1 MSFFFVLPSKI
12 PFRITKSPETKNFI
26 TRLWIHSISSI
37 AKAAFLWGFN
47 YFFFFLSPKKPK
59 KLRRKIFLPDLR
71 NGERPSC
78 LSLLF
83 RGNRMFFR
91 WIYQI
96 FSLKYYLDHYNNSI
110 FVIMAFLHFSTLFF
124 MIRASTMDPGI
135 IPKNVQTFHKRESV
149 KKNRTYP
156 MPTEKT
162 SKIISL
168 SGTEWLDKTSRKNF
182 IRI

>member
-1 MSFFFVLPSKI
+1 MQRPHFYGVLIIFFSFFHQKNRKSSEEKYFYLTFAMVNVPAILAYYFVAI
-12 PFRITKSPETKNFI
+12 V
-26 TRLWIHSISSI
+26 
-37 AKAAFLWGFN
+37 
-47 YFFFFLSPKKPK
+47 
-59 KLRRKIFLPDLR
+59 
-71 NGERPSC
+71 C
-78 LSLLF
+78 
-83 RGNRMFFR
+83 FFR

-96 FSLKYYLDHYNNSI
+96 FSLKYYLDHYNSSI
-110 FVIMAFLHFSTLFF
+110 FAIMAFLHFSTLFF

>member
-71 NGERPSC
+71 NGERPSYF
-78 LSLLF
+78 SLLF
-83 RGNRMFFR
+83 RGNRMFF
-91 WIYQI
+91 
-96 FSLKYYLDHYNNSI
+96 SLDLSNFQSEVLLGSLQQFHIRNYGIPSFFNT
-110 FVIMAFLHFSTLFF
+110 FLHDTSIHHGSRHHPQKRTNFS
-124 MIRASTMDPGI
+124 
-135 IPKNVQTFHKRESV
+135 
-149 KKNRTYP
+149 
-156 MPTEKT
+156 
-162 SKIISL
+162 
-168 SGTEWLDKTSRKNF
+168 
-182 IRI
+182 